1 MDGGRGGGGGGWG
14 EGRRGGDGGWGAIAV
29 RAVGHGEMTG
39 QREEKAAI

>member
-1 MDGGRGGGGGGWG
+1 MAVGAGVGVGGGRGGGVGGG
-14 EGRRGGDGGWGAIAV
+14 GAIAV